1 MSITYTITTNFGAKD
16 SLPTGDSNKIVRGS
30 EFTTEFNAI
39 KTAFSLAAP
48 TASPTFTGTA
58 EFNAITIGGVNV
70 QTQLNAKAPLASP
83 TFTGDATFAG
93 IVEGIAAD
101 TTGGTYT
108 LTGDDTIV
116 TFDLTTSLNL
126 ATTSLAAGES
136 VTVMFNTTSTITW
149 PTGIKWVGG
158 AAPDI
163 NTGLTTG
170 QYQVVQI
177 WKVGTTHYG
186 AYTGELT

>member
-1 MSITYTITTNFGAKD
+1 MSITYNITTNFGAKD
-16 SLPTGDSNKIVRGS
+16 SLPSGDTNKIIRGS
-30 EFTTEFNAI
+30 EFTTEFTSI
-39 KTAFSLAAP
+39 KTAFTLAAP
-48 TASPTFTGTA
+48 AASPTFTGTA

-93 IVEGIAAD
+93 IVEGVAAD

-116 TFDLTTSLNL
+116 TFDLTASLNL

-149 PTGIKWVGG
+149 PTGIKWAGG
-158 AAPDI
+158 SAPDI
-163 NTGLTTG
+163 NTGLTSG

-177 WKVGTTHYG
+177 WKVGSTHYG